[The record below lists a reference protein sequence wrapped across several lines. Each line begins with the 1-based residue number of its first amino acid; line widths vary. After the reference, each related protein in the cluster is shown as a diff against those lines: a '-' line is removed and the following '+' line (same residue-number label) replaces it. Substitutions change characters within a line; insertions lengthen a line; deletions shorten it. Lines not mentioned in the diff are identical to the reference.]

1 MLRRLSVENYALID
15 KLEME
20 LGPHLNIITG
30 ETGAGKSILLGALGL
45 LLGAKNDGQAMKD
58 ATRNCT
64 VEGTFDLAG
73 SSLEAFFAENDLDY
87 APETTLTRM
96 ITPAGKSRAFVNDV
110 PVQLAQ
116 LRELGARLLD
126 IHSQHQN
133 LILSSEEFRTSALDT
148 VAANGELLTQ
158 YAAQY
163 ARLTELRR
171 RLAALREEAANGR
184 RDEEWL
190 RFQTE
195 ELTSA
200 NLRPGEQA
208 ELEEE
213 LAVLE
218 NADRIGEVLTTL
230 RNALDAD
237 ETGVLTLLKNSEND
251 LTRIREHFPAA
262 GEYAARLHSVLE
274 ELKDIDNAVAADSE
288 RLDADPERLAK
299 LAARLDALY
308 ALQQKH
314 RVASEAEL
322 IAARDCYA
330 AQLAAIVHG
339 DEEIAAAEKELDAA
353 AQKAGSL
360 ADRLHKARAKAAPA
374 FEKQILATLAQL
386 GMPETVF
393 RVALTPLPDLGRT
406 GGDGVAFLFSANRNA
421 TPQSV
426 ERIASGGE
434 LSRLRLCMLMRRA
447 LAGHAGAQ
455 IPAGPAHAVAD
466 GHLRRDRHGR
476 LRAHRRRHG
485 RDHRITLR
493 DVAGRGHHPP
503 AAGGVERRSPFRGLQ
518 TRRAHRHHAPDGR
531 GAHHRDRQDALR
543 QPHHR
548 CRHSPGTHS
557 AGQITAHATTRRP
570 ERTFCPAHFM
580 NSVY

>member
-1 MLRRLSVENYALID
+1 MLID

-20 LGPHLNIITG
+20 LDPHLNIITG

-45 LLGAKNDGQAMKD
+45 LLGAKNDGSAMKD
-58 ATRNCT
+58 AARNCV
-64 VEGTFDLAG
+64 VEGTFDLSG
-73 SSLEAFFAENDLDY
+73 RDMEAFFAGNDLDY
-87 APETTLTRM
+87 APETTVTRM
-96 ITPAGKSRAFVNDV
+96 ITPTGKSRAFINDL

-116 LRELGARLLD
+116 LREFGTRLID

-133 LILSSEEFRTSALDT
+133 LILSSEEFRTSALDP
-148 VAANGELLTQ
+148 VAG
-158 YAAQY
+158 
-163 ARLTELRR
+163 
-171 RLAALREEAANGR
+171 
-184 RDEEWL
+184 
-190 RFQTE
+190 
-195 ELTSA
+195 
-200 NLRPGEQA
+200 
-208 ELEEE
+208 
-213 LAVLE
+213 
-218 NADRIGEVLTTL
+218 
-230 RNALDAD
+230 NALDAD

-322 IAARDCYA
+322 IAARDRYA

-434 LSRLRLCMLMRRA
+434 LSRVMLALKSLLARRMQLPTVIFDEIDTGVSGRIADAMGEIIESLSATLQVVDITHLPQVASKGAAHFVVYKRDGRTDLTRLT
-447 LAGHAGAQ
+447 
-455 IPAGPAHAVAD
+455 D
-466 GHLRRDRHGR
+466 EE
-476 LRAHRRRHG
+476 
-485 RDHRITLR
+485 RITEIAKMLSGSR
-493 DVAGRGHHPP
+493 ITD
-503 AAGGVERRSPFRGLQ
+503 AAIAQARILLGK
-518 TRRAHRHHAPDGR
+518 
-531 GAHHRDRQDALR
+531 
-543 QPHHR
+543 
-548 CRHSPGTHS
+548 
-557 AGQITAHATTRRP
+557 
-570 ERTFCPAHFM
+570 
-580 NSVY
+580 

>member
-1 MLRRLSVENYALID
+1 MLRRLSVENYVLID

-20 LGPHLNIITG
+20 LDPHLNIITG

-45 LLGAKNDGQAMKD
+45 LLGAKNDGSAMKD
-58 ATRNCT
+58 AARNCV
-64 VEGTFDLAG
+64 VEGTFDLSG
-73 SSLEAFFAENDLDY
+73 RDMEAFFAGNDLDY
-87 APETTLTRM
+87 APETTVTRM
-96 ITPAGKSRAFVNDV
+96 ITPAGKSRAFINDL

-116 LRELGARLLD
+116 LREFGTHLID

-148 VAANGELLTQ
+148 VAGNGELLAQ

-163 ARLTELRR
+163 TRLTELRR
-171 RLAALREEAANGR
+171 RLAALREAAAGGR
-184 RDEEWL
+184 RDEE
-190 RFQTE
+190 
-195 ELTSA
+195 LTAA
-200 NLRPGEQA
+200 NLREGEQA
-208 ELEEE
+208 AIEEE

-237 ETGVLTLLKNSEND
+237 ETGMLTLLKNSEND

-274 ELKDIDNAVAADSE
+274 ELKDIDNAAAADSE

-314 RVASEAEL
+314 RVASETEL
-322 IAARDCYA
+322 IAARDRYA

-353 AQKAGSL
+353 AQKAGAL

-374 FEKQILATLAQL
+374 FEKQILETLAQL

-393 RVALTPLPDLGRT
+393 KVTLTPLPDLGRT
-406 GGDGVAFLFSANRNA
+406 GRDGVAFLFSANRNA

-434 LSRLRLCMLMRRA
+434 LSRVMLALKALLARRMQLPTVIFDEIDTGVSGRIADAMGEIIESLSATLQVVDITHLPQVASKGAAHFVVYKRDGRTGIARLT
-447 LAGHAGAQ
+447 
-455 IPAGPAHAVAD
+455 D
-466 GHLRRDRHGR
+466 EE
-476 LRAHRRRHG
+476 
-485 RDHRITLR
+485 RITEIAKMLSGSR
-493 DVAGRGHHPP
+493 ITD
-503 AAGGVERRSPFRGLQ
+503 AAIAQARILLGK
-518 TRRAHRHHAPDGR
+518 
-531 GAHHRDRQDALR
+531 
-543 QPHHR
+543 
-548 CRHSPGTHS
+548 
-557 AGQITAHATTRRP
+557 
-570 ERTFCPAHFM
+570 
-580 NSVY
+580 

>member
-20 LGPHLNIITG
+20 LDPHLNIITG

-171 RLAALREEAANGR
+171 RLAAR

-218 NADRIGEVLTTL
+218 NADRIGEALTSL

-237 ETGVLTLLKNSEND
+237 ETGVLAQLKNSENE
-251 LTRIREHFPAA
+251 LNHIRSHYPAA
-262 GEYAARLHSVLE
+262 GEYAGRLRSVLE
-274 ELKDIDNAVAADSE
+274 ELKDINGSAAAACE

-299 LAARLDALY
+299 CSARLDTLI

-314 RVASEAEL
+314 RAADEAEL
-322 IAARDCYA
+322 IALRDRCA
-330 AQLAAIVHG
+330 AQLAAIVHS
-339 DEEIAAAEKELDAA
+339 DEEIAQAEAALSEAAEKTAT
-353 AQKAGSL
+353 L
-360 ADRLHKARAKAAPA
+360 ADRLHKAREKAAA
-374 FEKQILATLAQL
+374 GFEKHILSTLARL

-393 RVALTPLPDLGRT
+393 RIALTPLAEPGRT
-406 GGDGVAFLFSANRNA
+406 GRDSVQFLFTANPRM
-421 TPQSV
+421 TPQPV

-434 LSRLRLCMLMRRA
+434 LSRVMLALKALLAERMQLPTIIFDEIDTGVSGRIADAMGEIIASLSASMQVVDITHLPQVASKGTAHFVVYKRGGRTDITRLGDEERVTEIAKMLSGSEITDA
-447 LAGHAGAQ
+447 
-455 IPAGPAHAVAD
+455 AVAQ
-466 GHLRRDRHGR
+466 
-476 LRAHRRRHG
+476 A
-485 RDHRITLR
+485 RILL
-493 DVAGRGHHPP
+493 GK
-503 AAGGVERRSPFRGLQ
+503 
-518 TRRAHRHHAPDGR
+518 
-531 GAHHRDRQDALR
+531 
-543 QPHHR
+543 
-548 CRHSPGTHS
+548 
-557 AGQITAHATTRRP
+557 
-570 ERTFCPAHFM
+570 
-580 NSVY
+580 